1 MGNLTNKY
9 IKDTYDGLIKLQDST
24 QGVQPTTQPLQDGLG
39 NNIPAEVSTTE
50 FNITG
55 TSTNAVSASY
65 AVTASYAENVPSSS
79 NIYVSGVTFYSS
91 SIVEPGGQ
99 PGELVLRR
107 TEGEPDL
114 VTDLD
119 GRYQTLAAAQNEDL
133 RIQFLEYDVDL
144 LNSQTGSYL
153 ITGSAVGN
161 VITMEKQDGTT
172 FPITVTVDPADLPS
186 GLISGSDQVILQD
199 TTGNLSGSRISGPVS
214 DSVNSV
220 SASYAANGGVT
231 SIIAGTNVT
240 IDQST
245 GDVTINA
252 SGGGGI
258 PVGGEQ
264 YQQLTT
270 DGAGTLT
277 WDFSTKTVLN
287 IKNVDTVPLTIG
299 MAVHVVGVQGAE
311 LYQVERAD
319 YNDPAKMPAIGL
331 IKEDSIAVNGQGHA
345 IMVGDIKGYN
355 TQAAGWSIN
364 DPLYVDGAGVL
375 TNTRPTGSGLV
386 QKIANV
392 GSVANNGQ
400 IVVVGA
406 GRSNDLPN
414 IPTDNIWVGDING
427 VPQAVESTGYLSG
440 SFALLNG
447 GNTFSGNQTINGNLG
462 LNGDGINNQVL
473 VVNEQTGTSGSIGMF
488 LNNFGGSSQPTLF
501 FGGDNAYFQSNGN
514 FTIENSPGGG
524 GTGSI
529 QITTNGDIG
538 LNTNGTGSQNINLNS
553 ATGEINATSQ
563 NVNINDEFP
572 RFRFNAG
579 FGGDRHLLDINQ
591 MTAFYSGFPAITQTN
606 FGIQRTNQ
614 QYNGLVAEF
623 WDSPSFNWGA
633 DFAIGPN
640 GVYAEVIGS
649 GSGQVGEINVNANS
663 IGVTYATVTAT
674 NVDIGNS
681 SATSTLDLG
690 YVGPGTGI
698 TKLAGNEV
706 FVGSNFGFTDQ
717 ITIDATTFIKLDSP
731 QIDITGS
738 VNISGSTTHTG
749 DHTVTGN
756 ENIQGTLNVTGQ
768 TTTQSDVIVTGSVTA
783 VNFVS
788 AGQGINTSLGSNN
801 SLGGITTIPS
811 SVPDSELRVNG
822 IFKGTGVSSFE
833 SGLQVTGSLNV
844 EGGGVGL
851 NTATNTINVIGGNTT
866 FDGGGQLNVNG
877 RFETTGETLLSNGAV
892 VTGSLNVSGSMNLI
906 QGKPAVGTQANILD
920 IEGQLGYYSGFPP
933 MTQTNWGLQS
943 YSSQQYN
950 GLVTELWDSPSFN
963 WGVDHAISANG
974 VWSEV
979 IASGSGAVAE
989 HNVYAAIN
997 GITYSSTR
1005 AQNIDIGTNSDLVT
1019 LDLGFVGPNTAVTK
1033 LAGNTV
1039 YVGSNFGFTDEIYID
1054 SNNELRLDG
1063 TNINMTGSVNIQDTM
1078 TLAPQDPLPAGVLG
1092 ELAVSSS
1099 NELYFNNGTAWSVIS

>member
-39 NNIPAEVSTTE
+39 NNIPAEVSETE

-91 SIVEPGGQ
+91 SIIEPGGL
-99 PGELVLRR
+99 PGELVLSR

-119 GRYQTLAAAQNEDL
+119 GRYQTLESAQSGDL
-133 RIQFLEYDVDL
+133 RIDALEYDVDL
-144 LNSQTGSYL
+144 LNAQTGSYL

-172 FPITVTVDPADLPS
+172 FPITVTVSPADLPS

-220 SASYAANGGVT
+220 SASYAENGGVT

-252 SGGGGI
+252 SDAEI

-270 DGAGTLT
+270 DGAGNLT

-287 IKNVDTVPLTIG
+287 VKNVDSVPLTIG

-319 YNDPAKMPAIGL
+319 NTDPAKMPAIGL
-331 IKEDSIAVNGQGHA
+331 IKEASIAVNGQGHA
-345 IMVGDIKGYN
+345 VMVGDIKGYD

-375 TNTRPTGSGLV
+375 TNTRPTGTGLV

-447 GNTFSGNQTINGNLG
+447 GNTFSGNQTINGNLS

-488 LNNFGGSSQPTLF
+488 LNNFGGASQPTLF
-501 FGGDNAYFQSNGN
+501 FGGDNTYFQSNGN

-553 ATGEINATSQ
+553 ATGEINAISQ

-572 RFRFNAG
+572 RFRFNVG
-579 FGGDRHLLDINQ
+579 FSQRNLLDINQ
-591 MTAFYSGFPAITQTN
+591 MTAYYSGFPAITQTS
-606 FGIQRTNQ
+606 FGTQRFNQ

-623 WDSPSFNWGA
+623 WDSSGYNWGA
-633 DFAIGPN
+633 DLAVGPN

-649 GSGQVGEINVNANS
+649 GSGEVGEINVNANTL
-663 IGVTYATVTAT
+663 GVTSATVRAT

-681 SATSTLDLG
+681 SATSTVDVG
-690 YVGPGTGI
+690 YVGPGTGV

-738 VNISGSTTHTG
+738 VNISGSMTHTG

-756 ENIQGTLNVTGQ
+756 ENIQGTLNVTGV
-768 TTTQSDVIVTGSVTA
+768 TTTQSDVIVTGS
-783 VNFVS
+783 
-788 AGQGINTSLGSNN
+788 
-801 SLGGITTIPS
+801 
-811 SVPDSELRVNG
+811 
-822 IFKGTGVSSFE
+822 
-833 SGLQVTGSLNV
+833 LNV
-844 EGGGVGL
+844 EGGGL
-851 NTATNTINVIGGNTT
+851 NTANNTINVIGGNTT
-866 FDGGGQLNVNG
+866 FDGSGQLNVQG
-877 RFETTGETLLSNGAV
+877 RFETTGETLLSNGYVA
-892 VTGSLNVSGSMNLI
+892 TGSADISGSFSVITQTAPLGVDKDIITLNGVQANFPGFPAANNTKFGLQANASMYYNGFVTEMYDSNAYNWGSDMTVTANGFQSSVINQTGATGQFRIIADSAGTSIYGDAGSVSFSGDNIRLNYNGNAVNNTFVGGYSTTSVVEIGGNRVEVGEGVYGDTATVNVNASSKINLKQVI
-906 QGKPAVGTQANILD
+906 NLTPVGTLPTGV
-920 IEGQLGYYSGFPP
+920 EG
-933 MTQTNWGLQS
+933 
-943 YSSQQYN
+943 
-950 GLVTELWDSPSFN
+950 D
-963 WGVDHAISANG
+963 
-974 VWSEV
+974 
-979 IASGSGAVAE
+979 
-989 HNVYAAIN
+989 
-997 GITYSSTR
+997 
-1005 AQNIDIGTNSDLVT
+1005 
-1019 LDLGFVGPNTAVTK
+1019 
-1033 LAGNTV
+1033 
-1039 YVGSNFGFTDEIYID
+1039 
-1054 SNNELRLDG
+1054 
-1063 TNINMTGSVNIQDTM
+1063 
-1078 TLAPQDPLPAGVLG
+1078 
-1092 ELAVSSS
+1092 LAVQGQ
-1099 NELYFNNGTAWSVIS
+1099 NLHFFNGTSWVQIS